1 MHKCLNDNEQVTVT
15 ESEEKNEKLRLPA
28 VTVCS
33 FPAWVNTSGLEQS
46 THPIGNYKW
55 KCPNGTTAEDFSTCI
70 RKKTFDFND
79 LVKSAPRVS
88 ENAELTHSKN
98 IATGETS

>member
-1 MHKCLNDNEQVTVT
+1 MHKCLNDNQQVAFT

-46 THPIGNYKW
+46 TRYIGYYKW
-55 KCPNGTTAEDFSTCI
+55 KCPNGTTAEDFATCI

-79 LVKSAPRVS
+79 LVKSASRVP
-88 ENAELTHSKN
+88 ENAESAHSKAKKRTN
-98 IATGETS
+98 